1 MSSGMTPSP
10 SERITPS
17 QPTGWSLWA
26 SLLRPEPGDAGSV
39 GPMPLVG
46 TPVARC
52 EDHRLLTGGARFIAN
67 LDLPGALCVTYVISP
82 VAHAV
87 IRSIDTDATRSVR
100 GVVDVVTAAD
110 LDLGPQPQLSPA
122 YPPAMARPLLA
133 DCRVRFVGEAVAAIV
148 SETEAA
154 GEDAAELVDVDYE
167 ILPAVVG
174 LDAAEGGEVLLFPEA
189 GTNVVT
195 TREGGTDTTASE
207 LSACQ
212 VVMSATLVNQR
223 LAPCPLEGRAGAARW
238 EEDGR
243 LVHWS
248 SCQGAHPVRDLLA
261 QVYGLE
267 PHQVRV
273 IAPDVGGSFGAK
285 ARPHPEEVLLA
296 WLARG
301 TGRPV
306 RWVPP
311 RSTDMVGLGH
321 SRAQR
326 QHVELGGDRD
336 GTIRALRVRIDGDAG
351 AYPVVGP
358 LLVANTAVMAPG
370 AYRIPAVHW
379 STRAFVTNTTPIVAY
394 RGAGRP
400 EATALIERAI
410 DLFTA
415 ELGRDPAAVRRHNM
429 LRTDEF
435 PYESA
440 TAIRYDSGDY
450 LAAVDQVL
458 EAAGYEGL
466 RAEQSR
472 RRARHRRGPVPR
484 RRGPGG
490 AHGRLG
496 RARGPPSRPA
506 RGPGAAMRDRLRRRG
521 ADRALRR
528 LRRRGRGRPGHRRGR
543 AAAPGDR
550 RRRRH
555 DHQPGP
561 GARAGARR
569 VGPGHRS
576 GPVRGVQLR
585 RRRQPADD
593 QPRGLRLPVGR
604 RDADLRMPAG
614 ADAVTQQ
621 PPRRQGHRRIR
632 HDRRAAG
639 RAERRDRRAGAPGR
653 APHRPA
659 PHARARLAGHQRLC
673 QRSPALS
680 RVRADR
686 TFFCT
691 LPDAVRGSSSTKRQM
706 RGIFWGARPASARK
720 AASSSSVVPCLA
732 RTKAAVCPP
741 SRGWGAATTATSRT
755 AWWTINVSSISR
767 DDSFSPPRL
776 IVHQ

>member
-46 TPVARC
+46 TPVARR

-87 IRSIDTDATRSVR
+87 IRSIDTDAARSVR

-133 DCRVRFVGEAVAAIV
+133 DGRVRFVGEAVAAIV

-174 LDAAEGGEVLLFPEA
+174 LDAAEGGEVLLFPDA

-195 TREGGTDTTASE
+195 TRQGGTDTTASE
-207 LSACQ
+207 LSAC
-212 VVMSATLVNQR
+212 
-223 LAPCPLEGRAGAARW
+223 
-238 EEDGR
+238 
-243 LVHWS
+243 
-248 SCQGAHPVRDLLA
+248 
-261 QVYGLE
+261 
-267 PHQVRV
+267 
-273 IAPDVGGSFGAK
+273 DV
-285 ARPHPEEVLLA
+285 
-296 WLARG
+296 
-301 TGRPV
+301 
-306 RWVPP
+306 
-311 RSTDMVGLGH
+311 VGLGH

-370 AYRIPAVHW
+370 AYRIPAVYW

-410 DLFTA
+410 DLFAA

-458 EAAGYEGL
+458 EAVGYEGL

-472 RRARHRRGPVPR
+472 RRAAGDS
-484 RRGPGG
+484 
-490 AHGRLG
+490 RLLG
-496 RARGPPSRPA
+496 I
-506 RGPGAAMRDRLRRRG
+506 
-521 ADRALRR
+521 
-528 LRRRGRGRPGHRRGR
+528 
-543 AAAPGDR
+543 
-550 RRRRH
+550 
-555 DHQPGP
+555 
-561 GARAGARR
+561 
-569 VGPGHRS
+569 
-576 GPVRGVQLR
+576 
-585 RRRQPADD
+585 
-593 QPRGLRLPVGR
+593 GLATFV
-604 RDADLRMPAG
+604 
-614 ADAVTQQ
+614 
-621 PPRRQGHRRIR
+621 
-632 HDRRAAG
+632 
-639 RAERRDRRAGAPGR
+639 
-653 APHRPA
+653 
-659 PHARARLAGHQRLC
+659 
-673 QRSPALS
+673 
-680 RVRADR
+680 DR
-686 TFFCT
+686 TSGVPGT
-691 LPDAVRGSSSTKRQM
+691 EY
-706 RGIFWGARPASARK
+706 GAEGGEADPQQA
-720 AASSSSVVPCLA
+720 
-732 RTKAAVCPP
+732 
-741 SRGWGAATTATSRT
+741 
-755 AWWTINVSSISR
+755 
-767 DDSFSPPRL
+767 
-776 IVHQ
+776 

>member
-46 TPVARC
+46 TPVARR

-87 IRSIDTDATRSVR
+87 IRSIDTDAARSVR

-133 DCRVRFVGEAVAAIV
+133 DGRVRFVGEAVAAIV

-195 TREGGTDTTASE
+195 TRGGGTDTTASE
-207 LSACQ
+207 LSACE

-248 SCQGAHPVRDLLA
+248 SCQGAHPVRD
-261 QVYGLE
+261 
-267 PHQVRV
+267 
-273 IAPDVGGSFGAK
+273 
-285 ARPHPEEVLLA
+285 LLA

-400 EATALIERAI
+400 EATAPLERGI
-410 DLFTA
+410 DLFAA

-458 EAAGYEGL
+458 EAVGYEGL

-472 RRARHRRGPVPR
+472 RRAPR
-484 RRGPGG
+484 RNRPLGG
-490 AHGRLG
+490 
-496 RARGPPSRPA
+496 
-506 RGPGAAMRDRLRRRG
+506 
-521 ADRALRR
+521 
-528 LRRRGRGRPGHRRGR
+528 
-543 AAAPGDR
+543 
-550 RRRRH
+550 
-555 DHQPGP
+555 
-561 GARAGARR
+561 
-569 VGPGHRS
+569 
-576 GPVRGVQLR
+576 
-585 RRRQPADD
+585 
-593 QPRGLRLPVGR
+593 
-604 RDADLRMPAG
+604 
-614 ADAVTQQ
+614 
-621 PPRRQGHRRIR
+621 
-632 HDRRAAG
+632 
-639 RAERRDRRAGAPGR
+639 
-653 APHRPA
+653 
-659 PHARARLAGHQRLC
+659 
-673 QRSPALS
+673 
-680 RVRADR
+680 
-686 TFFCT
+686 
-691 LPDAVRGSSSTKRQM
+691 
-706 RGIFWGARPASARK
+706 
-720 AASSSSVVPCLA
+720 
-732 RTKAAVCPP
+732 
-741 SRGWGAATTATSRT
+741 
-755 AWWTINVSSISR
+755 
-767 DDSFSPPRL
+767 
-776 IVHQ
+776 

>member
-87 IRSIDTDATRSVR
+87 IRSIDTDAARSVR
-100 GVVDVVTAAD
+100 GV
-110 LDLGPQPQLSPA
+110 
-122 YPPAMARPLLA
+122 
-133 DCRVRFVGEAVAAIV
+133 GEAGAAIV

-195 TREGGTDTTASE
+195 TRQGGTDTTASE
-207 LSACQ
+207 LSACE

-248 SCQGAHPVRDLLA
+248 SCQGAHPVRD
-261 QVYGLE
+261 
-267 PHQVRV
+267 
-273 IAPDVGGSFGAK
+273 
-285 ARPHPEEVLLA
+285 LLA

-410 DLFTA
+410 DLFAA

-458 EAAGYEGL
+458 EAVGYEGL

-472 RRARHRRGPVPR
+472 RRAPR
-484 RRGPGG
+484 RNRPLGG
-490 AHGRLG
+490 
-496 RARGPPSRPA
+496 
-506 RGPGAAMRDRLRRRG
+506 
-521 ADRALRR
+521 
-528 LRRRGRGRPGHRRGR
+528 
-543 AAAPGDR
+543 
-550 RRRRH
+550 
-555 DHQPGP
+555 
-561 GARAGARR
+561 
-569 VGPGHRS
+569 
-576 GPVRGVQLR
+576 
-585 RRRQPADD
+585 
-593 QPRGLRLPVGR
+593 
-604 RDADLRMPAG
+604 
-614 ADAVTQQ
+614 
-621 PPRRQGHRRIR
+621 
-632 HDRRAAG
+632 
-639 RAERRDRRAGAPGR
+639 
-653 APHRPA
+653 
-659 PHARARLAGHQRLC
+659 
-673 QRSPALS
+673 
-680 RVRADR
+680 
-686 TFFCT
+686 
-691 LPDAVRGSSSTKRQM
+691 
-706 RGIFWGARPASARK
+706 
-720 AASSSSVVPCLA
+720 
-732 RTKAAVCPP
+732 
-741 SRGWGAATTATSRT
+741 
-755 AWWTINVSSISR
+755 
-767 DDSFSPPRL
+767 
-776 IVHQ
+776 

>member
-1 MSSGMTPSP
+1 
-10 SERITPS
+10 
-17 QPTGWSLWA
+17 
-26 SLLRPEPGDAGSV
+26 
-39 GPMPLVG
+39 MPLVG
-46 TPVARC
+46 TPVARR

-87 IRSIDTDATRSVR
+87 IRSIDTDAARSVR

-133 DCRVRFVGEAVAAIV
+133 DGRVRFVGEAVAAIV

-195 TREGGTDTTASE
+195 TRQGGTDTTASE
-207 LSACQ
+207 LSACE

-410 DLFTA
+410 DLFAA

-458 EAAGYEGL
+458 EAVGYEGL

-472 RRARHRRGPVPR
+472 RRAAGDSRLLGIGLATFVDRTSGVPGTEYGAVELRPDGSLLVRTGSSPYGQGHHTAWAMLVADRTGVPLDRIEVVHGDTDVVPR
-484 RRGPGG
+484 GG
-490 AHGRLG
+490 ITGGSRSAQKAGSAVAQATDTLVRQAREAAAELLEAGVADVVLDTAEGRFHVAG
-496 RARGPPSRPA
+496 V
-506 RGPGAAMRDRLRRRG
+506 PGARTVDWAELAVHRADQRE
-521 ADRALRR
+521 DRALRCETDFDGEGPTVPFGAYAAVVEVDRDTGAVELQR
-528 LRRRGRGRPGHRRGR
+528 LVTV
-543 AAAPGDR
+543 D
-550 RRRRH
+550 
-555 DHQPGP
+555 D
-561 GARAGARR
+561 AGTIIN
-569 VGPGHRS
+569 
-576 GPVRGVQLR
+576 
-585 RRRQPADD
+585 PALALG
-593 QPRGLRLPVGR
+593 QVHGGLAQGIGQALFEEFSY
-604 RDADLRMPAG
+604 DADGNPQTTNLADYAFPSAAEMPTFECQLVQTPSPNNPLG
-614 ADAVTQQ
+614 AK
-621 PPRRQGHRRIR
+621 GI
-632 HDRRAAG
+632 
-639 RAERRDRRAGAPGR
+639 AESGTIGAPPAVQNAVIDALAHLGVRHIDLPLTPERVWR
-653 APHRPA
+653 AINGSVSAHPRY
-659 PHARARLAGHQRLC
+659 RA
-673 QRSPALS
+673 
-680 RVRADR
+680 
-686 TFFCT
+686 
-691 LPDAVRGSSSTKRQM
+691 
-706 RGIFWGARPASARK
+706 
-720 AASSSSVVPCLA
+720 
-732 RTKAAVCPP
+732 
-741 SRGWGAATTATSRT
+741 
-755 AWWTINVSSISR
+755 
-767 DDSFSPPRL
+767 
-776 IVHQ
+776 